1 MPRSHGPK
9 QPAPRVVEPEV
20 LTREQQIYEDRLIGL
35 SVLSIADKYRT
46 DVGEVQAIIAR
57 MCPGISLQMKLAT
70 IELELARLEELQTAF
85 HAKAKGGCVQS
96 AAILLRLSEARRQL
110 LGLDSPLKV
119 DAVQVRAEAA
129 PTASSVDRI
138 RAALDR
144 LAHGTSKPPEEPTSH

>member
-1 MPRSHGPK
+1 MPRAHGPK
-9 QPAPRVVEPEV
+9 QPAPRIVEPEV

-57 MCPGISLQMKLAT
+57 MCPSISMQMKLAT

-96 AAILLRLSEARRQL
+96 AAIVLRA
-110 LGLDSPLKV
+110 LGGK
-119 DAVQVRAEAA
+119 AA
-129 PTASSVDRI
+129 ITWPRF
-138 RAALDR
+138 AAKSGCR
-144 LAHGTSKPPEEPTSH
+144 SGSC

>member
-1 MPRSHGPK
+1 MPRAHGPK

-35 SVLSIADKYRT
+35 SVLSIADKNRT
-46 DVGEVQAIIAR
+46 DVSEVQAIIAR
-57 MCPGISLQMKLAT
+57 MCPSISMQMKLTT

-85 HAKAKGGCVQS
+85 HAKAKSGCVQS

-129 PTASSVDRI
+129 ATASSVDRI
-138 RAALDR
+138 HAALDR
-144 LAHGTSKPPEEPTSH
+144 LAHGTSKPPEEPKSH

>member
-1 MPRSHGPK
+1 MPRAHGPK
-9 QPAPRVVEPEV
+9 EPAPRAVEPEV

-35 SVLSIADKYRT
+35 SVLSIAEKYRT
-46 DVGEVQAIIAR
+46 DVGEVEAIIAR
-57 MCPGISLQMKLAT
+57 MCPSISMQMKLAT

-85 HAKAKGGCVQS
+85 HTKAKSGCVQS

-129 PTASSVDRI
+129 PTASSVGRI

-144 LAHGTSKPPEEPTSH
+144 LANGTSKPLEEPTNY